1 MKPIQTYNRTIR
13 FIHGFIISFHKVSIT
28 NHCFLCVCLLSSPPQ
43 CNGCC
48 NLPYIYIYIYTLV
61 FPGGPQHCSYGC
73 VYVFRKRRCQ
83 CVWSPQWWW
92 QLRAQGKESSLKNRH
107 SPGLISV
114 SHLYQV
120 ALEGLWVPPHLIL
133 FKKKKSRKKKPSLMK

>member
-1 MKPIQTYNRTIR
+1 MILLFHFTRYQLLTI
-13 FIHGFIISFHKVSIT
+13 VS
-28 NHCFLCVCLLSSPPQ
+28 CVCVSFPLLHSAMDVVIYHI
-43 CNGCC
+43 
-48 NLPYIYIYIYTLV
+48 YIYIYIYTLV

-120 ALEGLWVPPHLIL
+120 ALEGLWVSPIS
-133 FKKKKSRKKKPSLMK
+133 FSKKKKCRKKALTYEMTST